1 MKIWSHHLPTKIDF
15 GPGVLKGALQRIL
28 QSHPDAKRV
37 LVITGQHH
45 VKASGLREEIRETM
59 KKAGKEGT
67 FYSRVPPEP
76 TVEAV
81 EDALHFA
88 KGLWPHLVIGV
99 GGGSPLDVAKIVS
112 MILLNQRDLASIIG
126 QHEPFN
132 RPGVPYIAI
141 PTTSGSGSEVTPYS
155 VVIDPSIPKKAP
167 VISMLSF
174 PLYAIDDPQLTLSC
188 PPPLTARA
196 GIDALSHC
204 IEAYLSLRATPL
216 SDIAALKGINLV
228 FAHLPQAVMEGQ
240 NIKARSSM
248 MLASL
253 LGGMAIA
260 EAGAGLIHQ
269 LGHALA
275 VFTGM
280 PHGSTMALFMVPVLR
295 FYGET
300 VQEKLKQISLQAQVD
315 PHQFLTWLQNWLSQ
329 LDLPTTLIGSGY
341 HTQWRDLIADLV
353 MSRKSVAESLP
364 RTPDKGTIKAL
375 LDSMA
380 EMP

>member
-1 MKIWSHHLPTKIDF
+1 LKSWSHYLPTRIEF
-15 GPGVLKGALQRIL
+15 GSGVLKGALQGIL
-28 QSHPDAKRV
+28 RSHSDAKRV
-37 LVITGQHH
+37 LVITGKHH
-45 VKASGLREEIRETM
+45 VKASGLGEEILEAIRG
-59 KKAGKEGT
+59 AGKEGIL
-67 FYSRVPPEP
+67 YSQVPPEP

-81 EDALHFA
+81 EDALYFA

-99 GGGSPLDVAKIVS
+99 GGGSPLDVAKLVS
-112 MILLNQRDLASIIG
+112 MMLMNPKDLRSIIG

-132 RPGVPYIAI
+132 RRGIPYIAI

-167 VISMLSF
+167 VTSRLSF
-174 PLYAIDDPQLTLSC
+174 PLYAIDDPELTLSC
-188 PPPLTARA
+188 PPFLTARA
-196 GIDALSHC
+196 GVDALSHC

-216 SDIAALKGINLV
+216 SDIVALRGINLV
-228 FAHLPQAVMEGQ
+228 FAHLPRAVKEG
-240 NIKARSSM
+240 NDIEARWGM

-280 PHGSTMALFMVPVLR
+280 PHGSTMAIFMVPVLR

-300 VQEKLKQISLQAQVD
+300 IQHKLKQIALQVQVD
-315 PHQFLTWLQNWLSQ
+315 PRQFLDWLQDWLSR
-329 LDLPTTLIGSGY
+329 LGLPATLEESGY
-341 HTQWRDLIADLV
+341 QAEWRDPMVDFV

-364 RTPDKGTIKAL
+364 LIPDRGTLKAL

-380 EMP
+380 ELP

>member
-1 MKIWSHHLPTKIDF
+1 LKSWSHYLPTRIDF
-15 GPGVLKGALQRIL
+15 GSGVLKGALQGIL

-45 VKASGLREEIRETM
+45 VKASGLGEEIRKTIKE
-59 KKAGKEGT
+59 AGKEGT
-67 FYSRVPPEP
+67 LYSRVPPEP

-81 EDALHFA
+81 EDTLYFA

-99 GGGSPLDVAKIVS
+99 GGGSPLDVAKVVS
-112 MILLNQRDLASIIG
+112 MMLINQKDLTSIIG

-132 RPGVPYIAI
+132 RPGIPYIAI

-155 VVIDPSIPKKAP
+155 VVIDPSVPEKAP
-167 VISMLSF
+167 VISRLSF

-188 PPPLTARA
+188 PPLLTARA
-196 GIDALSHC
+196 GVDALSHC
-204 IEAYLSLRATPL
+204 IEAYLSLKATPL
-216 SDIAALKGINLV
+216 SNMAALRGINLV
-228 FAHLPQAVMEGQ
+228 FAHLPQAVREGHE
-240 NIKARSSM
+240 IKARSGM

-300 VQEKLKQISLQAQVD
+300 IQHKLKQIALQAQVD
-315 PHQFLTWLQNWLSQ
+315 PHQFLTWLQDWLSR
-329 LDLPTTLIGSGY
+329 LGLPTTLKESGY
-341 HTQWRDLIADLV
+341 QTQWRDPMVDLV

-364 RTPDKGTIKAL
+364 RAPDRGTLKAL

-380 EMP
+380 ELP

>member
-1 MKIWSHHLPTKIDF
+1 MKVWSYHIPTWIHF
-15 GPGVLKGALQRIL
+15 GQGIL
-28 QSHPDAKRV
+28 EKLEEILIGYSDTRRV
-37 LVITGQHH
+37 LVISGSHH
-45 VKASGLREEIRETM
+45 LKASGLEARLAELIDKTR
-59 KKAGKEGT
+59 KEPI
-67 FYSRVPPEP
+67 FYTKVPPEP

-81 EDALHFA
+81 EEALAFA
-88 KGLWPHLVIGV
+88 KSVWPHIVVGV
-99 GGGSPLDVAKIVS
+99 GGGSPLDVAKLVAMMLI
-112 MILLNQRDLASIIG
+112 NQKDLTSTIG

-132 RPGVPYIAI
+132 RPGIPYIAI

-155 VVIDPSIPKKAP
+155 VVTDPSVPKKAP
-167 VISMLSF
+167 VISRLSF

-196 GIDALSHC
+196 GVDALSHC
-204 IEAYLSLRATPL
+204 IEAYLSLKATPL
-216 SDIAALKGINLV
+216 SDMAALRGINLV
-228 FAHLPQAVMEGQ
+228 FAHLPQAVREGHE
-240 NIKARSSM
+240 IKARSGM

-275 VFTGM
+275 VFSGM

-300 VQEKLKQISLQAQVD
+300 IQHKLKQIALQTQVD
-315 PHQFLTWLQNWLSQ
+315 PHQFLTWLQDWLFRLGLS
-329 LDLPTTLIGSGY
+329 TTLKESGY
-341 HTQWRDLIADLV
+341 QTQWRDPMVDLV

-364 RTPDKGTIKAL
+364 RAPDRETLKAL

-380 EMP
+380 ELP

>member
-1 MKIWSHHLPTKIDF
+1 MKVWSYHIPTWIHF
-15 GPGVLKGALQRIL
+15 GQGIL
-28 QSHPDAKRV
+28 EKLEEILIGYSDTRRV
-37 LVITGQHH
+37 LVISGSHH
-45 VKASGLREEIRETM
+45 LKASGLEARLAELIDKTR
-59 KKAGKEGT
+59 KEPI
-67 FYSRVPPEP
+67 FYTKVPPEP

-81 EDALHFA
+81 EEALAFA
-88 KGLWPHLVIGV
+88 KSVWPHIVVGV
-99 GGGSPLDVAKIVS
+99 GGGSPLDVAKVVAMMLI
-112 MILLNQRDLASIIG
+112 NQKDLTSTIG

-132 RPGVPYIAI
+132 RPGIPYIAI

-155 VVIDPSIPKKAP
+155 VVIDPSVPKKAP
-167 VISMLSF
+167 VISRLSF

-196 GIDALSHC
+196 GVDALSHC
-204 IEAYLSLRATPL
+204 IEAYLSLKATPL
-216 SDIAALKGINLV
+216 SDMAALRGINLV
-228 FAHLPQAVMEGQ
+228 FAHLPQAVREGHE
-240 NIKARSSM
+240 IKARSGM

-275 VFTGM
+275 VFSGM

-300 VQEKLKQISLQAQVD
+300 IQHKLKQIALQTQVD
-315 PHQFLTWLQNWLSQ
+315 PHQFLTWLQDWLFRLGLS
-329 LDLPTTLIGSGY
+329 TTLKESGY
-341 HTQWRDLIADLV
+341 QTQWRDPMVDLV

-364 RTPDKGTIKAL
+364 RAPDRETLKAL

-380 EMP
+380 ELP